1 MITKDTLTE
10 AADRIARVPRAHFI
24 DGAFTTVGG
33 DAGTIALINPANE
46 ASLGTIPS
54 GTPAHVDAAVA
65 AARRALPGWA
75 GRTPADRAEVLHALA
90 DVVDA
95 NVDLLAAIEAINGGK
110 PLAAASDE
118 IPVVSDS
125 LRFMAGAARTAQA
138 PAAGQYAEGHLSYIR
153 REPVGVVGAITP
165 WNYPLMMA
173 AWKIAPVLAAGN
185 TMVLKPSQLTP
196 LTTLVLMELA
206 ADILPAGVLN
216 VVLGTG
222 SIVGDA
228 MSHHPGVDMMAL
240 TGSVRSGQSVAEAAA
255 ATVKRVH
262 LELGGKA
269 PVVIFDDADLDS
281 AVETLAVAGY
291 VNAGQECGAATRVI
305 CHEDVHDAFVE
316 KLVRAAEALTIG
328 DPAEGESIELGPVI
342 SAAQRDRIAA
352 MVDRARRDGAKVL
365 TGGQVP
371 DRAGYFYP
379 PTVITDVAAG
389 SEMARE
395 EVFGPVISVE
405 RFATESEA
413 IAKAND
419 VVYGLA
425 ASVWTAD
432 PGRMLRVVEQL
443 DFGTVWANSHLAVAT
458 EMPWAGFG
466 HSGYG
471 RDNGTYA
478 LDDYT
483 RTKHVM
489 LAMGAAR
496 D

>member
-24 DGAFTTVGG
+24 DGSFTTAVP
-33 DAGTIALINPANE
+33 DAGTTALINPANE
-46 ASLGTIPS
+46 ASLGTVPK
-54 GTPAHVDAAVA
+54 GTPADVDAAVT
-65 AARRALPGWA
+65 AARRALPDWA
-75 GRTPADRAEVLHALA
+75 GRTPAARAALLNQLA
-90 DVVDA
+90 DAVDA
-95 NVDLLAAIEAINGGK
+95 HLDLLAAIESINGGK
-110 PLAAASDE
+110 PLAAVVEE

-138 PAAGQYAEGHLSYIR
+138 PAAGQYVEGQLSYIR

-165 WNYPLMMA
+165 WNFPLMMA

-216 VVLGTG
+216 VVLGSG
-222 SIVGDA
+222 SVVGEA
-228 MSHHPGVDMMAL
+228 MSHHPGIDMMAL
-240 TGSVRSGQSVAEAAA
+240 TGSVGSGRSVAEGAA

-269 PVVIFDDADLDS
+269 PVVVYDDADLDA
-281 AVETLAVAGY
+281 AVEGLIAAGY
-291 VNAGQECGAATRVI
+291 TNAGQDCGAATRVI
-305 CHEDVHDAFVE
+305 CHESVHDELVE
-316 KLVRAAEALTIG
+316 RLVRAAEALTMG
-328 DPAEGESIELGPVI
+328 DPAEGEHVVLGPVI
-342 SAAQRDRIAA
+342 SAAQRDRIAG
-352 MVDRARRDGAKVL
+352 MVDRARRDGATVV
-365 TGGQVP
+365 TGGQIP
-371 DRAGYFYP
+371 DRAGFFYP
-379 PTVITDVAAG
+379 PTVITNVAAG

-405 RFATESEA
+405 SFATESEA

-432 PGRMLRVVEQL
+432 HGRALRAVEQL
-443 DFGTVWANSHLAVAT
+443 NFGSVWTNSHLTVAT
-458 EMPWAGFG
+458 EMPWVGFG

-471 RDNGTYA
+471 RDNATYA